1 MGTKESIVNVR
12 LGYVV
17 GTKMQEDVTGIS
29 LALQAREARLVLRDM
44 YDQKMISNSEYE
56 IGLRKVARMVGI
68 HL

>member
-1 MGTKESIVNVR
+1 MAKEIDANLNLS
-12 LGYVV
+12 YVV
-17 GTKMQEDVTGIS
+17 GTQMQSDITGIS

-44 YDQKMISNSEYE
+44 YDQKIISNSEYE